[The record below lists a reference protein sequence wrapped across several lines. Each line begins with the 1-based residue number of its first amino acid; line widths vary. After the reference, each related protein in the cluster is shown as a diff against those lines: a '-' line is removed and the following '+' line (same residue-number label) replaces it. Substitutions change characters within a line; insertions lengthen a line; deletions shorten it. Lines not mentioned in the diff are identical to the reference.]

1 MSGNDNDLFD
11 PSGNS
16 ALIGGDHLHIIN
28 EALEQ
33 INSSVTNDLSRP
45 LRFRRHSSNQIINDS
60 TTFLG
65 PLMSNLIDYN
75 SMNVPRRHPRVR
87 IRQIPPVRRTRS
99 TTTLRPGSTRF
110 RLGPLESML
119 DRLGPT
125 GGNDHTSFSSLL
137 QGIGPLGNISR
148 FREALRNSLGQ
159 RPTPFKK
166 VLSEEGEKCIKDY
179 RFEVGTQEEKC
190 CPITQVDFTE
200 GSVVARLPCKHIFD
214 KQAILKWLREENA
227 RCPVCRYELPH
238 KEMRITP
245 RGAAGDTEPDPSGNE
260 IAEETD
266 HVESANILLDELQE
280 QIMQMV
286 TQQEE
291 AEDERRLQ
299 AAILASLS
307 ADGATETPE
316 VIDYSDDSVDTDD
329 SIDTDD
335 EMGTVD

>member
-11 PSGNS
+11 PSGSS

-125 GGNDHTSFSSLL
+125 GGNDHTSLSSLL
-137 QGIGPLGNISR
+137 QGIGPLGNIFLGFERPCATVWDSDQLHLKRYYLKKERNVSR
-148 FREALRNSLGQ
+148 
-159 RPTPFKK
+159 TT
-166 VLSEEGEKCIKDY
+166 VLK
-179 RFEVGTQEEKC
+179 
-190 CPITQVDFTE
+190 
-200 GSVVARLPCKHIFD
+200 
-214 KQAILKWLREENA
+214 
-227 RCPVCRYELPH
+227 
-238 KEMRITP
+238 
-245 RGAAGDTEPDPSGNE
+245 
-260 IAEETD
+260 
-266 HVESANILLDELQE
+266 
-280 QIMQMV
+280 
-286 TQQEE
+286 
-291 AEDERRLQ
+291 
-299 AAILASLS
+299 
-307 ADGATETPE
+307 
-316 VIDYSDDSVDTDD
+316 
-329 SIDTDD
+329 
-335 EMGTVD
+335 